1 MMALG
6 FPGGSDSKEFACN
19 AGDPDSIPGSE
30 RSPGEGNGNPL
41 QYLAWRI
48 PRPEKPGRLQS
59 MGSQSQ
65 TRLSDED
72 THTHTHTH
80 TPHDGYACQE
90 FRSRLCGSG
99 SGFLWFCHQ
108 YSGWRIN
115 FQDDWLPW
123 CWLLAGTLSSSL
135 FGLLHG
141 LLEWKG
147 AWLPRVN
154 NFKYRQQ
161 SESILWPSL
170 LSHTLQFLYCPI
182 GNQVSCILFGRILYK
197 GVNSHMRGLLDWFI
211 GWLQMAKGSFLCTV
225 SRFLVWATKFPL
237 LWSLYSEEGRS

>member
-19 AGDPDSIPGSE
+19 VGHPDSIPGSE

-72 THTHTHTH
+72 TH